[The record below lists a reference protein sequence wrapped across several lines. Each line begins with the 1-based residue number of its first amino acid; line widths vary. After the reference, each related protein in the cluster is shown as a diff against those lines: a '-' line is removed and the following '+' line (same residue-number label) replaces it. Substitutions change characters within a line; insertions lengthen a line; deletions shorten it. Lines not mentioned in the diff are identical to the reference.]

1 MKMKISIRS
10 WVLRSAFL
18 VLWICVGNAFAA
30 NSGGPHYVITNDDG
44 FTVGL
49 TGVSFYTV
57 GAGGQLTLTQQV
69 ITGGAGIGGG
79 YFAANRL
86 AVLDSGGA
94 QCVYAS
100 EAATGDVVGI
110 SVGTLEVGGSA
121 FGSPTDAGASNGIGL
136 AVNSQYLYASF
147 TDSSTIGTFLIQPGC
162 GLSFVNDVSVL
173 GLQSGVIAGMA
184 IHGDILVATY
194 NDGSMESFNITSG
207 VPVSNGDK
215 QNSSAY
221 LSSSGGSYPDGVD
234 ISEDGRFAIFGDTA
248 TATVVEV
255 SDISSGKLTKTLV
268 YTLGAIPNSSNVM
281 LSPDET
287 LLYIS
292 NSQGDGITAASFNA
306 STGKLSGGCSSPG
319 LRNYVSGFSFLASVA
334 LENTTGNGAVVYVAE
349 FGGGS
354 GIAMVQ
360 VGTGGGKCTLAELP
374 ASPVADPNSLW
385 LLSIAGFPPRSF

>member
-1 MKMKISIRS
+1 MKMMKIFLRT
-10 WVLRSAFL
+10 WVLGAAFL
-18 VLWICVGNAFAA
+18 LWICVANGFAA
-30 NSGGPHYVITNDDG
+30 NSAGPHYVVTNDDG
-44 FTVGL
+44 FAVGL

-57 GAGGQLTLTQQV
+57 GAGGQLTLKQQV

-79 YFAANRL
+79 YFAANRV
-86 AVLDSGGA
+86 AVLDGGGA

-110 SVGTLEVGGSA
+110 SVSTLAVGGSA
-121 FGSPTDAGASNGIGL
+121 FGSPTDAGTSNGIGL
-136 AVNSQYLYASF
+136 ALNSQYLYASF

-173 GLQSGVIAGMA
+173 GLQGGVIAGMA
-184 IHGDILVATY
+184 VHGEVLVATY
-194 NDGSMESFNITSG
+194 NDGSIESFNIASG
-207 VPVSNGDK
+207 TPVSNGDK

-221 LSSSGGSYPDGVD
+221 LSAKGASYPNGVD

-255 SDISSGKLTKTLV
+255 SDISSGKLTPTLV

-281 LSPDET
+281 LSPDES

-292 NSQGDGITAASFNA
+292 NSQGDGITAAAFNA
-306 STGKLSGGCSSPG
+306 GTGQLSGGCSSPG
-319 LRNYVSGFSFLASVA
+319 FRNYVSSFAFLASLA
-334 LENTTGNGAVVYVAE
+334 LANTTGNGAVVYVAE

-354 GIAMVQ
+354 GIAMVH
-360 VGTGGGKCTLAELP
+360 VGSSGGKCALMEMPT
-374 ASPVADPNSLW
+374 SPVADPNSLW
-385 LLSIAGFPPRSF
+385 LLSIAAFPPRGF